1 MYRVDMKQTL
11 ILMLQWSKNLN
22 QSDTATVAVCGP
34 PALLSPLSALPSPL
48 SALPSPKPPSVC
60 GVPLL
65 LVA

>member
-34 PALLSPLSALPSPL
+34 PALLSPLSALPSP
-48 SALPSPKPPSVC
+48 KPPSVC